1 MDIDCIILV
10 VNSVSAMLNHDRKL
24 RKLSA
29 TKVWDG
35 KTQALLATM
44 RISVHLV
51 LMLRVPEP
59 QKLQWYSCNE
69 IVF

>member
-1 MDIDCIILV
+1 MIGLLLLLVDIDCIILV

-35 KTQALLATM
+35 KSFL
-44 RISVHLV
+44 
-51 LMLRVPEP
+51 
-59 QKLQWYSCNE
+59 KK
-69 IVF
+69 